1 MKKGAMVPVLA
12 GAGKLFMTF
21 KTALAGEC
29 GERLRPEVAPFCPEV
44 VQKVLPLEGFGAPKH
59 L

>member
-12 GAGKLFMTF
+12 SAGKSFLTLC
-21 KTALAGEC
+21 TALVLEHGDWL
-29 GERLRPEVAPFCPEV
+29 RLAVAPFCPEV
-44 VQKVLPLEGFGAPKH
+44 VQKVLPQAGYGAPGH

>member
-12 GAGKLFMTF
+12 GAGKPFLTLCP
-21 KTALAGEC
+21 ASAPEC
-29 GERLRPEVAPFCPEV
+29 GDWLRLAVAPFCPAGVHE
-44 VQKVLPLEGFGAPKH
+44 VLPRTGFGAPGY